1 MLSLIRRPT
10 ETIQILTSD
19 GMIELTISD
28 IQHNQARIQIEAP
41 RSIKIL
47 RSEIDLAPTTSRLRF
62 FSFSSNK

>member
-1 MLSLIRRPT
+1 MLSLIRRPS

-19 GMIELTISD
+19 GMIELTILD
-28 IQHNQARIQIEAP
+28 IQRNQAKIQIDAP

-47 RSEIDLAPTTSRLRF
+47 RSEIDLIPAASGLRF